1 MLGLSQI
8 FQPHMA
14 LQRDKTVHIFGTA
27 DPGAAVRAVFVNE
40 SSSTADTK
48 AAADGS
54 FCLELP
60 PVCAGTGY
68 VLTVTCG
75 SESVVLDDIV
85 VGGGK
90 IMR

>member
-1 MLGLSQI
+1 MLQLSQI
-8 FQPHMA
+8 FQQHMA
-14 LQRDKTVHIFGTA
+14 FQRDKTVHIFGTA